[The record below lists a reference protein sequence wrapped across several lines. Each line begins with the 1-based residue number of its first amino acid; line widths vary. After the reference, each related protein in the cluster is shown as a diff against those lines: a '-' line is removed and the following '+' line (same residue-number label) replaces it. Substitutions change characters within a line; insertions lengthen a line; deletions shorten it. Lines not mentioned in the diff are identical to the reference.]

1 MDFDPHKETIRNEM
15 RRELRA
21 MSAQSRADES
31 HRVCDAVLASDI
43 YKSAT
48 SVMGYLPL
56 ADEVDITPILEDCLS
71 TGKLL
76 SAPAIDWE
84 NRQLSPVQ
92 IHDLQ
97 KDVRIGKHS
106 VPEPTGT
113 VPIAPASLDLLL
125 IPALAFDT
133 NCSRLGRGAGFYDRF
148 LKPIS
153 HQKRPFLLGIAFE
166 MQIVKQIPTAPH
178 DQPVGAVA
186 TPTRWIPAGQ
196 KPDFQSDQE

>member
-1 MDFDPHKETIRNEM
+1 MDLAQHKEILRNEM
-15 RRELRA
+15 RRQLGA
-21 MSAQSRADES
+21 MSKQARTAES
-31 HRVCDAVLASDI
+31 HRVCDAVLASDV

-76 SAPAIDWE
+76 SVPAIDWDS
-84 NRQLSPVQ
+84 RLLSPVQ

-97 KDVRIGKHS
+97 KEVRIGKHR

-113 VPIAPASLDLLL
+113 VQITPASLDLLL

-133 NCSRLGRGAGFYDRF
+133 DCSRLGRGAGFYDRF
-148 LKPIS
+148 LKPMS

-166 MQIVKQIPTAPH
+166 MQIVEQIPTDPH
-178 DQPVGAVA
+178 DQPVHAVA
-186 TPTRWIPAGQ
+186 TPTRWVPAGQ